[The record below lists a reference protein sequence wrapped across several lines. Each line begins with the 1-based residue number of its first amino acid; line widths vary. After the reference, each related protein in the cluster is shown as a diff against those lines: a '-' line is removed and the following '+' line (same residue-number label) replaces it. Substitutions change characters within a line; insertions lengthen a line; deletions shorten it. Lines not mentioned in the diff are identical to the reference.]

1 MMNNPK
7 HDDFRIHAFVD
18 DQLDRDDREEFMR
31 DMEEDTA
38 LRDHVCQLRHLKS
51 TFRHAYVDEDTEVR
65 PSPWYKRVG
74 VRHLVANG
82 MAAGLVLL
90 VGFATG
96 WLMNQSESPLDGAVN
111 LENVQ
116 PQALKV
122 ILHIDDSD
130 PAKFNQVL
138 ATADDLIGKYERAG
152 VEVEVIA
159 NGGGLDHLRSDTSPR
174 ARKVSAMMEKH
185 GNLHFIACTKA
196 IQRLEKR
203 GVHVMLIDHTDQ
215 APSAVEHIVKR
226 LQQGWQYIR
235 V

>member
-1 MMNNPK
+1 MNNPK

-18 DQLDRDDREEFMR
+18 DQLDMEDREEFMR
-31 DMEEDTA
+31 DMEKDSA

-82 MAAGLVLL
+82 IAAGLVLM
-90 VGFATG
+90 VGFTAG
-96 WLMNQSESPLDGAVN
+96 WLINQPESPLDN
-111 LENVQ
+111 SIHLDNY
-116 PQALKV
+116 QAQAHKV
-122 ILHIDDSD
+122 ILHIDDSN
-130 PAKFNQVL
+130 PAKFSQVL
-138 ATADDLIGKYERAG
+138 ATADDLIGKYEQAG

-174 ARKVSAMMEKH
+174 AKEVSAMMAKH
-185 GNLHFIACTKA
+185 ENLHFIACTKA
-196 IQRLEKR
+196 IQRLEGR
-203 GVHVMLIDHTDQ
+203 GVQVLLIDRTHQ
-215 APSAVEHIVKR
+215 APSAVEHIVRR
-226 LQQGWQYIR
+226 LQQGWHYIR

>member
-1 MMNNPK
+1 MNNPK

-18 DQLDRDDREEFMR
+18 DQLDADDREEFMH
-31 DMEEDTA
+31 DMEQDA
-38 LRDHVCQLRHLKS
+38 SLRDQVCQLRHLKS
-51 TFRHAYVDEDTEVR
+51 TLRHAYVDEDTEVR
-65 PSPWYKRVG
+65 PRPWYKRVG
-74 VRHLVANG
+74 VRHVLANG
-82 MAAGLVLL
+82 MAAGLVLML
-90 VGFATG
+90 GFVAG
-96 WLMNQSESPLDGAVN
+96 WAINQSETPLDNAIS
-111 LENVQ
+111 LD
-116 PQALKV
+116 QAQTQTLKV

-174 ARKVSAMMEKH
+174 ALEVKAMMEKH
-185 GNLHFIACTKA
+185 DNLHFVACTKA
-196 IQRLEKR
+196 IQRLEKS
-203 GVHVMLIDHTDQ
+203 GVQVMLIDRTHQ
-215 APSAVEHIVKR
+215 APSAVEHIVRR